1 MRTFYWATCIPTEHV
16 LQVTVEGLDAHASA
30 VCQIKMSFCSVK
42 L

>member
-30 VCQIKMSFCSVK
+30 VCWIKMSFCTIQ